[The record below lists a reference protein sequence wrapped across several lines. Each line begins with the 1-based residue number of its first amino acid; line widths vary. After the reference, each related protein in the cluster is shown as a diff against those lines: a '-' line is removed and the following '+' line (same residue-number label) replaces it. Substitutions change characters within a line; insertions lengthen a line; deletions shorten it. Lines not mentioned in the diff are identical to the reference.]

1 MHELGHLIH
10 DPEFWVLV
18 AFVLVIAL
26 GLWKKVHSAA
36 GTALDG
42 RAAKIKDQLD
52 EARKL
57 RDEAQAMLAEYQ
69 RKQRDS
75 LQEAEGIV
83 AHAKAEAER
92 LAVQAAKDLEAAL
105 DRRQRLALDKIALA
119 EAKAAAEVRSIAV
132 DVAITAA
139 RQVIAEQLDQ
149 QRAGN
154 LIDQAIAELPQ
165 RLH

>member
-1 MHELGHLIH
+1 MSWLAHQIH
-10 DPEFWVLV
+10 DPEFWVV
-18 AFVLVIAL
+18 IAFVLVIVL
-26 GLWKKVHSAA
+26 GLWKKVHVTIGSS
-36 GTALDG
+36 LDA

-57 RDEAQAMLAEYQ
+57 REEAQAMLAEYQ

-92 LAVQAAKDLEAAL
+92 LAIQAAKDLEAAL
-105 DRRQRLALDKIALA
+105 ERRQRLALDKISLA
-119 EAKAAAEVRSIAV
+119 EAKATAEVRSIAV
-132 DVAITAA
+132 DVAISAA
-139 RQVIAEQLDQ
+139 RQVIAQQLDQ
-149 QRAGN
+149 QRAGG

>member
-1 MHELGHLIH
+1 MSWLAHQIH
-10 DPEFWVLV
+10 DPEFWVV
-18 AFVLVIAL
+18 IAFVLVIVL
-26 GLWKKVHSAA
+26 GLWKKVHVTIGSS
-36 GTALDG
+36 LDA

-57 RDEAQAMLAEYQ
+57 REEAQAMLAEYR

-92 LAVQAAKDLEAAL
+92 LAIQAAKDLEAAL
-105 DRRQRLALDKIALA
+105 ERRQRLALDKISLA
-119 EAKAAAEVRSIAV
+119 EAKATAEVRSIAV
-132 DVAITAA
+132 DVAISAA
-139 RQVIAEQLDQ
+139 RQVIAQQLDQ
-149 QRAGN
+149 QRAGG